1 LISRAD
7 YQIGG
12 GVALGFRTQ
21 GLHPLSAFSGQKT
34 GAFFVQD
41 NQRFAKGLEIR
52 REVLGN
58 EYVDN
63 NLAGSD
69 DFMMTFQR
77 IVTELAWGYAW
88 NGTALDRKTKSM
100 LSIAILA
107 ASGRFEEVEIY
118 TRGALRTGVT
128 LDELK
133 EILTHVAVYCG
144 TPTGRQSFLAARK
157 ALQTAEG
164 SK

>member
-1 LISRAD
+1 M
-7 YQIGG
+7 
-12 GVALGFRTQ
+12 
-21 GLHPLSAFSGQKT
+21 
-34 GAFFVQD
+34 QD
-41 NQRFAKGLEIR
+41 NRRYTKGLEIR

-58 EYVDN
+58 EYVEK
-63 NLAGSD
+63 NLASSD
-69 DFMMTFQR
+69 EFMMTFQR

-88 NGTALDRKTKSM
+88 NGTALDKKTKSM

-128 LDELK
+128 IDELK
-133 EILTHVAVYCG
+133 EILTHVAIYCG
-144 TPTGRQSFLAARK
+144 TPAGRQSFLAARK
-157 ALQTAEG
+157 ALQTPEG

>member
-1 LISRAD
+1 M
-7 YQIGG
+7 
-12 GVALGFRTQ
+12 
-21 GLHPLSAFSGQKT
+21 
-34 GAFFVQD
+34 QD
-41 NQRFAKGLEIR
+41 DQRYTKGLEIR

-58 EYVDN
+58 EYVEN

-69 DFMMTFQR
+69 EFMMTFQR
-77 IVTELAWGYAW
+77 IVTEIAWGYAW
-88 NGTALDRKTKSM
+88 NGTALDKKTKSM

-128 LDELK
+128 IDELK

-144 TPTGRQSFLAARK
+144 TPAGRQSFLAARK
-157 ALQTAEG
+157 ALQTPEG

>member
-1 LISRAD
+1 MSDKRLVADWAATQWPLPIRSCLSCHSRLPVSRNGSVRMKD
-7 YQIGG
+7 
-12 GVALGFRTQ
+12 
-21 GLHPLSAFSGQKT
+21 
-34 GAFFVQD
+34 D
-41 NQRFAKGLEIR
+41 QRFSKGLEIR

-69 DFMMTFQR
+69 EFMMTFQH

-88 NGTALDRKTKSM
+88 NGTALNKKTKSM

-107 ASGRFEEVEIY
+107 ASGRFEELEIY

-133 EILTHVAVYCG
+133 EI
-144 TPTGRQSFLAARK
+144 
-157 ALQTAEG
+157 
-164 SK
+164 

>member
-1 LISRAD
+1 M
-7 YQIGG
+7 QE
-12 GVALGFRTQ
+12 
-21 GLHPLSAFSGQKT
+21 
-34 GAFFVQD
+34 
-41 NQRFAKGLEIR
+41 NQRFTRGMEIR

-58 EYVDN
+58 EYVDKS
-63 NLAGSD
+63 LANSD
-69 DFMMTFQR
+69 EFMMTFQS

-88 NGTALDRKTKSM
+88 NGTALDKKTKSM

-118 TRGALRTGVT
+118 TKGALRTGVT
-128 LDELK
+128 IDELK

-144 TPTGRQSFLAARK
+144 TPAGRQSFLAAGK

>member
-1 LISRAD
+1 M
-7 YQIGG
+7 
-12 GVALGFRTQ
+12 
-21 GLHPLSAFSGQKT
+21 
-34 GAFFVQD
+34 QD
-41 NQRFAKGLEIR
+41 DQRYAKGLEIR

-69 DFMMTFQR
+69 EFMMAFQR

-88 NGTALDRKTKSM
+88 NGTALDKKTKSM

-107 ASGRFEEVEIY
+107 ASGVFEEVEIY
-118 TRGALRTGVT
+118 TRGALRTAVT
-128 LDELK
+128 IDELK

-144 TPTGRQSFLAARK
+144 TPAGRQSFLAARK
-157 ALQTAEG
+157 ALQTPEG

>member
-1 LISRAD
+1 M
-7 YQIGG
+7 
-12 GVALGFRTQ
+12 
-21 GLHPLSAFSGQKT
+21 
-34 GAFFVQD
+34 QD
-41 NQRFAKGLEIR
+41 NQRYAKGLEIR

-63 NLAGSD
+63 NLAGSG

>member
-1 LISRAD
+1 M
-7 YQIGG
+7 
-12 GVALGFRTQ
+12 
-21 GLHPLSAFSGQKT
+21 
-34 GAFFVQD
+34 QD
-41 NQRFAKGLEIR
+41 QQRFTKGLEIR

-58 EYVDN
+58 DYVDN
-63 NLAGSD
+63 SLAASD
-69 DFMMTFQR
+69 EFMMTFQR

-88 NGTALDRKTKSM
+88 NGTALDKKTKSM

-128 LDELK
+128 IDELK
-133 EILTHVAVYCG
+133 EILTHVAIYCG
-144 TPTGRQSFLAARK
+144 TPAGRQSFLAARK
-157 ALQTAEG
+157 ALQTPEG

>member
-1 LISRAD
+1 M
-7 YQIGG
+7 
-12 GVALGFRTQ
+12 
-21 GLHPLSAFSGQKT
+21 
-34 GAFFVQD
+34 
-41 NQRFAKGLEIR
+41 EIR

-69 DFMMTFQR
+69 EFMMTFQR

-88 NGTALDRKTKSM
+88 NGTALNKKTKSM

-144 TPTGRQSFLAARK
+144 TPAGRQSFLAAHK
-157 ALQTAEG
+157 ALQAPEG
-164 SK
+164 SKR

>member
-1 LISRAD
+1 M
-7 YQIGG
+7 
-12 GVALGFRTQ
+12 
-21 GLHPLSAFSGQKT
+21 
-34 GAFFVQD
+34 QD
-41 NQRFAKGLEIR
+41 DQRYTKGLEIR

-58 EYVDN
+58 EYVEN

-69 DFMMTFQR
+69 EFMMTFQR

-88 NGTALDRKTKSM
+88 NGTALDKKTKSM

-128 LDELK
+128 IDELK
-133 EILTHVAVYCG
+133 EILTHIAVYCG
-144 TPTGRQSFLAARK
+144 TPAGRQSFLAARK
-157 ALQTAEG
+157 ALQTPEG

>member
-1 LISRAD
+1 M
-7 YQIGG
+7 
-12 GVALGFRTQ
+12 
-21 GLHPLSAFSGQKT
+21 
-34 GAFFVQD
+34 QD
-41 NQRFAKGLEIR
+41 DQRYTKGLEIR

-58 EYVDN
+58 EYVEN

-69 DFMMTFQR
+69 EFMMTFQR

-88 NGTALDRKTKSM
+88 NGTALDKKTKSM

-118 TRGALRTGVT
+118 TRGALRAGVT
-128 LDELK
+128 IDELK

-144 TPTGRQSFLAARK
+144 TPAGRQSFLAARK
-157 ALQTAEG
+157 ALQTPEG

>member
-1 LISRAD
+1 M
-7 YQIGG
+7 
-12 GVALGFRTQ
+12 
-21 GLHPLSAFSGQKT
+21 
-34 GAFFVQD
+34 QD
-41 NQRFAKGLEIR
+41 DQRYAKGLEIR
-52 REVLGN
+52 REVF

-69 DFMMTFQR
+69 EFMMAFQR

-88 NGTALDRKTKSM
+88 NGTALDKKTKSM

-128 LDELK
+128 IDELK

-144 TPTGRQSFLAARK
+144 TPAGRQSFLSCSQSASNARGLK
-157 ALQTAEG
+157 IAVGLATATTTTLCATSG
-164 SK
+164 RRVSDF

>member
-1 LISRAD
+1 M
-7 YQIGG
+7 
-12 GVALGFRTQ
+12 
-21 GLHPLSAFSGQKT
+21 
-34 GAFFVQD
+34 QD

>member
-1 LISRAD
+1 M
-7 YQIGG
+7 
-12 GVALGFRTQ
+12 
-21 GLHPLSAFSGQKT
+21 
-34 GAFFVQD
+34 QD
-41 NQRFAKGLEIR
+41 DQRFTKGMEIR

-63 NLAGSD
+63 NSAGSD
-69 DFMMTFQR
+69 EFMMTFQR

-88 NGTALDRKTKSM
+88 NGTALDKKTKSM
-100 LSIAILA
+100 LSVAILA

-118 TRGALRTGVT
+118 TKGALRMGVT

-144 TPTGRQSFLAARK
+144 TPAGRQSFLAARK

>member
-1 LISRAD
+1 M
-7 YQIGG
+7 
-12 GVALGFRTQ
+12 
-21 GLHPLSAFSGQKT
+21 
-34 GAFFVQD
+34 QD
-41 NQRFAKGLEIR
+41 DQRFRKDLEIR
-52 REVLGN
+52 REVLGD
-58 EYVDN
+58 EYVDQ

-69 DFMMTFQR
+69 EFMMTFQR
-77 IVTELAWGYAW
+77 IVTEFAWGYAW
-88 NGTALDRKTKSM
+88 NGTSLDRKTKSM

-144 TPTGRQSFLAARK
+144 TPTGRQSFLAAHK
-157 ALQTAEG
+157 ALQSAHG
-164 SK
+164 SD

>member
-1 LISRAD
+1 M
-7 YQIGG
+7 
-12 GVALGFRTQ
+12 
-21 GLHPLSAFSGQKT
+21 
-34 GAFFVQD
+34 QD
-41 NQRFAKGLEIR
+41 DQRYTKGLEIR

-58 EYVDN
+58 EYVEN

-69 DFMMTFQR
+69 EFMMTFQP

-88 NGTALDRKTKSM
+88 NGTALDKKTKSM

-128 LDELK
+128 IDELK

-144 TPTGRQSFLAARK
+144 TPAGRQSFLAARK
-157 ALQTAEG
+157 ALQTPEG

>member
-1 LISRAD
+1 M
-7 YQIGG
+7 
-12 GVALGFRTQ
+12 
-21 GLHPLSAFSGQKT
+21 
-34 GAFFVQD
+34 QD
-41 NQRFAKGLEIR
+41 DQRYTKGLEIR

-58 EYVDN
+58 EYVEN

-69 DFMMTFQR
+69 EFMMTFQR

-88 NGTALDRKTKSM
+88 NGTALDKKTKSM

-128 LDELK
+128 IDELK

-144 TPTGRQSFLAARK
+144 TPASRQSFLAVRK
-157 ALQTAEG
+157 ALQTPEG

>member
-1 LISRAD
+1 
-7 YQIGG
+7 
-12 GVALGFRTQ
+12 
-21 GLHPLSAFSGQKT
+21 
-34 GAFFVQD
+34 
-41 NQRFAKGLEIR
+41 
-52 REVLGN
+52 
-58 EYVDN
+58 
-63 NLAGSD
+63 
-69 DFMMTFQR
+69 MTFQR

-88 NGTALDRKTKSM
+88 NGTALDKKTKSM

-157 ALQTAEG
+157 AIQTADG
-164 SK
+164 SN